1 MVSRDIQLAGLI
13 FCLAMGTPALADTRF
28 AARILDKA
36 SGQPV
41 AGAEVTILGHPG
53 ERFTDKEGGI
63 VWQPAPPPPF
73 EVLVILPG
81 GGFTKPVLV
90 ERLPDGDVLEIAVE
104 ALVSESLTVTASVAP
119 NIETTPGSAATL
131 LTAREIATRAP
142 ATLAQALEN
151 VAGVS
156 TISEGRAAVPTIRGL
171 SAGRTLILLD
181 GARVSTERRV
191 GASATYLDPFSLE
204 SVEVARGPGSVAYG
218 SDAFG
223 GVIFARTRRV
233 APGSPLAFR
242 FTGAGGLGAPE
253 WRGGAE
259 VSRGFARGGVLV
271 QAHAR
276 RSDDYRS
283 PEGDVFN
290 SGARDRG
297 FLARVEHVV
306 GPGSWTAG
314 WQSGFGRDIERP
326 RNNSRT
332 VRFSYPTEDSH
343 RFTTGYE
350 LHRFRG
356 FERISVTGFL
366 GSYAQVTDQDRF
378 ATSTSAR
385 SIERADVS
393 ARDFQVRVLAER
405 AAGRA
410 HVEFGTDI
418 NGRYGLHALD
428 ERVAF
433 DSAGQPLRT
442 DTDVSV
448 DSARRIDNG
457 FFASVQAR
465 LAPRLLIAG
474 GLRGDYV
481 STTNRGGFF
490 GDRSTANT
498 AGSGYVSATAGSFG
512 GFTVTGQLARGF
524 RDPVL
529 SDRYFRGPSGRGFI
543 TGNPDLDPETS
554 VQLDGALRYTAGRY
568 RGAFYAFQYRID
580 DLIERYQT
588 TTDFFFF
595 RNRGRARLRGIE
607 VELQADLGSGI
618 TAEVAAQ
625 RMGGEALDDGAA
637 LDGVPPQSLSVQL
650 RKQIGT
656 RGFAQ
661 VRGSAH
667 DRDTSPGPTERITPG
682 YATLDASAG
691 WRLTEGL
698 ELRVVGRNLLDRR
711 YFVSPD
717 TRTVLAP
724 GAAALATLVV
734 TF

>member
-1 MVSRDIQLAGLI
+1 LRHIRFVLLMLWVAAL
-13 FCLAMGTPALADTRF
+13 PALADEGRF
-28 AARILDKA
+28 EARIVDKT
-36 SGQPV
+36 SRQPV

-53 ERFTDKEGGI
+53 ERFTDAEGGI
-63 VWQPAPPPPF
+63 AWQPAPRPPF

-81 GGFTKPVLV
+81 GRFTKPVLV
-90 ERLPDGDVLEIAVE
+90 ERLPESGALEIAVE
-104 ALVSESLTVTASVAP
+104 AVVSESLTVTASVAP
-119 NIETTPGSAATL
+119 NIETTPASAATL
-131 LTAREIATRAP
+131 LTAHELSTRAP

-156 TISEGRAAVPTIRGL
+156 TVSEGRAAVPAIRGL

-181 GARVSTERRV
+181 GARVSTERRA

-204 SVEVARGPGSVAYG
+204 SVEVARGPASVAYG

-242 FTGAGGLGAPE
+242 FTGAAGAGAPE
-253 WRGGAE
+253 WRTGAE
-259 VSRGFARGGVLV
+259 VSQGFARGGVLV

-276 RSDDYRS
+276 QSEDYRS

-297 FLARVEHVV
+297 FLARVDHTV
-306 GPGSWTAG
+306 GPGSWSAG
-314 WQSGFGRDIERP
+314 WQSDFGREIERP
-326 RNNSRT
+326 RNNART
-332 VRFSYPTEDSH
+332 VRFFYPTEDSH

-350 LHRFRG
+350 LHRYRG

-366 GSYAQVTDQDRF
+366 GRYAQVTDQDRF
-378 ATSTSAR
+378 PTATTPR

-418 NGRYGLHALD
+418 NGRHGLHALD

-433 DSAGQPLRT
+433 GADGQPLST
-442 DTDVSV
+442 DTNVSV
-448 DSARRIDNG
+448 DAARRVDNG
-457 FFASVQAR
+457 FFASVQAPI
-465 LAPRLLIAG
+465 ASRLLMAA

-481 STTNRGGFF
+481 TTTNRGGFF
-490 GDRSTANT
+490 GDLSTSNA
-498 AGSGYVSATAGSFG
+498 AASGYVSATAGSFG
-512 GFTVTGQLARGF
+512 GFTLTAQLARGF

-554 VQLDGALRYTAGRY
+554 LQADGAVRYTAGRY
-568 RGAFYAFQYRID
+568 RAAFFAFQYRID

-607 VELQADLGSGI
+607 LEMQADLGSGL

-625 RMGGEALDDGAA
+625 RTGGEALDDGAA
-637 LDGVPPQSLSVQL
+637 LDGVPPQSISVQI
-650 RKQIGT
+650 RKQIGA
-656 RGFAQ
+656 RGFGQ
-661 VRGSAH
+661 VRVSAH
-667 DRDTSPGPTERITPG
+667 DRDGSPGPTERVTHG
-682 YATLDASAG
+682 YAVVDAAAG
-691 WRLTEGL
+691 WTLGKGL
-698 ELRVVGRNLLDRR
+698 ELRVIGRNLLDKE
-711 YFVSPD
+711 YWLSPD
-717 TRTVLAP
+717 ARTVLAP
-724 GAAALATLVV
+724 GASVLATVIV
-734 TF
+734 AF